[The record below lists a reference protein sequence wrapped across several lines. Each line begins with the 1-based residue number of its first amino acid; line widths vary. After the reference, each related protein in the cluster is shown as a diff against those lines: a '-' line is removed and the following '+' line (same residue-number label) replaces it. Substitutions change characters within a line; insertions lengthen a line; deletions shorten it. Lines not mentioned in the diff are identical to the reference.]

1 MAMATVTGMRKAL
14 ALMFSCGDGIDG
26 SDGSDGSD
34 GCGCGG
40 GGGGAVVGDGGECL
54 LLLLLMLLLFPLPL
68 LSATTAFAPQ
78 AFAHTLNSK

>member
-14 ALMFSCGDGIDG
+14 ALMFSCGDG

-40 GGGGAVVGDGGECL
+40 GGGGGGAVVGDGGEY
-54 LLLLLMLLLFPLPL
+54 
-68 LSATTAFAPQ
+68 
-78 AFAHTLNSK
+78 